1 MVFFFFF
8 VKPKCKKENPTLQ
21 HRKVG
26 KRQRTKKPLTLSSM
40 NNGSQ
45 VHEISKWVLR
55 EQTGSKWSEKKEIV
69 SSKLMG
75 SM

>member
-1 MVFFFFF
+1 M
-8 VKPKCKKENPTLQ
+8 KPKCKKESPTLQ

-26 KRQRTKKPLTLSSM
+26 KRQRTKKQLTLSSM

-45 VHEISKWVLR
+45 VYEISKWALR
-55 EQTGSKWSEKKEIV
+55 EQTGSKEPEKKEIV

-75 SM
+75 NL